1 MLIRSFGFQKYKDT
15 FASSNLKLACALA
28 FVVVS
33 ASVAW
38 AQAPDFDPTW
48 YDASLTYVK
57 LEVVED
63 GIHEVSGSELSSA
76 GVSLAAIDPV
86 TLKLFENGEE
96 IPIAFIG
103 DDASMDPTDRIQFL
117 GKRNTGADE
126 AWAYYETTTSESQTP
141 GDALQSSQEYSLFT
155 DTTYYWLA
163 WTGQPGLR
171 YSDEPVTPEPGADDI
186 SFVLQTHHTELDF
199 SRYDGDSIDNGHP
212 YYTHGEGDY
221 WRTFLQNSIRRD
233 SVIMGVRSGPHSG
246 FIWSDAVVEARVVPG
261 SAAHHDVILKVRVW
275 GGQDGIY
282 VPMDEVQW
290 TGYEFQTLTASVT
303 QDQIYTFNGTVY
315 VEIVSDNQFYDGHTP
330 NRVYTDWVRVTL
342 RGDLKATDDVL
353 TFPSNGVANYA
364 YQLASFSP
372 GTITV
377 LEPASGQRFVGTA
390 DAAGDFTFGD
400 SDNGN
405 TLYWAAHSSAIHSP
419 AAITLEQ
426 NSDWANTAN
435 AADYVI
441 ITAPAM
447 RSSAQAVADFHTARN
462 GYSVVIAEIQ
472 NIFDQFDYGR
482 RTPIAIRRFLQTT
495 QTWSTPPRFVLLW
508 GDARYA
514 DPQTEFAPWEVPTY
528 GFSSSDNWFVQ
539 GLGGKYDLQ
548 EFMAIGRVTI
558 RNSSDAQ
565 IFLNKLQNYY
575 DSPFSDWQQRLYYL
589 TGGTDADQA
598 TFQAHSRNWAGIAA
612 GEPAGMDTSF
622 FFKTS
627 ESTLDT
633 SLRDSIRVAIQRG
646 SSLLSYFGHSSSQTW
661 EIVTDPA
668 SEFDNPDRLPLV
680 ISFGCR
686 TGAFAAGLDPVVD
699 VRSLSEDLL
708 IDSESG
714 AIGHWGTSEL
724 GTVGNSA
731 ALAVLFHQV
740 VFEDTSRTLGLVI
753 QEVKNRFAASYSS
766 YWAKRHSL
774 QYNLI
779 GDPGIILALPDKPD
793 LHIDQPL
800 VRFEPLIPITA
811 DSTVTVTLDLRNR
824 GYYTADS
831 VSVTLLHT
839 LPDDSTE
846 VFNVRIPKFAIA
858 DTLIFSTTIDDQ
870 PGLHTYAISVDP
882 GNEYDEMRE
891 DNNSITLTHLVF
903 SNGLTVVSPEKY
915 GITTRT
921 PKLRVSIATQIEMG
935 EVPVHYELDTV
946 PTFDSPNLTTFSSII
961 ANAHADWRV
970 TTALDDRTVYY
981 WRATADNPS
990 DPDATWAEAS
1000 FTVSTADASS
1010 YTWMQ
1015 QDALWLDD
1023 VNNRSLMWAEGTGW
1037 EFVPYTVSVFAHAD
1051 RSSQSPLSG
1060 RFHVNGESYL
1070 LNAVGIGVL
1079 VLDGEIGTVKAYAFA
1094 VPYSNPFD
1102 CCQNYN
1108 AEVQRLQNVADS
1120 IEPGDYFF
1128 IRTRNLAIQGSNI
1141 ITEEVKDIFRE
1152 LGSIAIDTLTYSHI
1166 WLMKGRLGDPSET
1179 EEMVSPPEEAEEVE
1193 ELSWTHKF
1201 VFSNPSGETT
1211 SPPIGP
1217 SQSWDELIGQIEH
1230 ANSESEI
1237 VVDVLS
1243 ENGDVELMTGVDIT
1257 TSVDLSAISASEHP
1271 YLRLRATLTD
1281 TTQQS
1286 TPQLENWRISY
1297 TPIPD
1302 LVVDASS
1309 SSFPTEVLQEGEPA
1323 AVSLVV
1329 RNLSETPVGV
1339 AHLTVQLTDDENSAS
1354 TLLTESIKGIPA
1366 DGAHTLSFDI
1376 PTLDYVGNNL
1386 LLVQAE
1392 QPDLPERIVY
1402 NNAILR
1408 SYDVEVDRIRP
1419 VMVVTVDGEMFENA
1433 PGPVLDLQSAELPF
1447 VSARP
1452 EIEIVVSDENPYLR
1466 LDDPASFQLALD
1478 RLPLTPEQFTF
1489 TPATDELNEARIV
1502 FAPDLTGVDTV
1513 HTFTVRAVDATGNPA
1528 LVDAT
1533 AEDSTLYQVHF
1544 RVQNALII
1552 ESLYPYPNPMSRNT
1566 RLMFRMGG
1574 ASASIVDDFR
1584 IRIYSVAGRLVRE
1597 FDLIR
1602 NPELLERGG
1611 LQIGWNSVPWD
1622 GTDED
1627 GDPVASGVYLYKVFV
1642 RDIDGE
1648 EHAINNPTSIE
1659 RIAVIR

>member
-1 MLIRSFGFQKYKDT
+1 MLTRSFGFRKYKGV
-15 FASSNLKLACALA
+15 FAAPNLRLACALA
-28 FVVVS
+28 FVFISTSVV
-33 ASVAW
+33 W
-38 AQAPDFDPTW
+38 AQAPDFDPSW

-57 LEVVED
+57 LEVVDD
-63 GIHEVSGSELSSA
+63 GIYEVSGSELSSA
-76 GVSLAAIDPV
+76 GVILAAIDPV
-86 TLKLFENGEE
+86 TLKLFENGVE

-103 DDASMDPTDRIQFL
+103 DDTSMDATDRIQFI

-126 AWAYYETTTSESQTP
+126 GWAYYETTIYEGQTP
-141 GDALQSSQEYSLFT
+141 DDPLQSSQEYSLFT
-155 DTTYYWLA
+155 DTAYYWLT

-171 YSDEPVTPEPGADDI
+171 YSDEPITPEPDATEI
-186 SFVLQTHHTELDF
+186 TFVLQTQQTEQNWQ
-199 SRYDGDSIDNGHP
+199 RYNGDSTDNGHP
-212 YYTHGEGDY
+212 YYTHGEGDI
-221 WRTFLQNSIRRD
+221 WRTFIQTSIRRD
-233 SVIMGVRSGPHSG
+233 SVQMAARNVRHSG
-246 FIWSDAVVEARVVPG
+246 MSWSSAIIEVRVVAG
-261 SAAHHDVILKVRVW
+261 SAAHHDMTLKVRLW
-275 GGQDGIY
+275 ADDGAY
-282 VPMDEVQW
+282 VAMDEVDW
-290 TGYEFQTLTASVT
+290 TGYEFRTLTASIP
-303 QDQIYTFNGTVY
+303 QNEIYTYEGTVY
-315 VEIVSDNQFYDGHTP
+315 TEIVSDNRFYDGVTP
-330 NRVYTDWVRVTL
+330 NKVYTDWIRVTL
-342 RGDLKATDDVL
+342 RRDLEADDNAI
-353 TFPSNGVANYA
+353 TFPANGGGNYA
-364 YQLASFSP
+364 YQLSSFSS

-377 LEPASGQRFVGTA
+377 LDPVTGQRFVGSS
-390 DAAGDFTFGD
+390 DSAGDFEFGNHN
-400 SDNGN
+400 SNEASI
-405 TLYWAAHSSAIHSP
+405 YWVAHSSAIHSP
-419 AAITLEQ
+419 ATITLEQ
-426 NSDWANTAN
+426 NTDWANTAN

-447 RSSAQAVADFHTARN
+447 RSSAQTVADFHTTRN
-462 GYSVVIAEIQ
+462 GYSVVVAEIQ

-495 QTWSTPPRFVLLW
+495 QTWSTPPRFILLW

-514 DPQTEFAPWEVPTY
+514 HPDTVFAPWEVPTY
-528 GFSSSDNWFVQ
+528 GFSSADNWFVQ
-539 GLGGKYDLQ
+539 GLDGKYDLQ
-548 EFMAIGRVTI
+548 EFMAIGRAPV
-558 RNSSDAQ
+558 RNNSDAQ
-565 IFLNKLQNYY
+565 IFINKLNNYY

-589 TGGTDADQA
+589 TGGDPGEQQ
-598 TFQAHSRNWAGIAA
+598 TFQNHSRNWAGIAA
-612 GEPAGMDTSF
+612 EEPAGMDTSF

-627 ESTLDT
+627 DSTLDT
-633 SLRDSIRVAIQRG
+633 SLRDSMRVAIRRG

-668 SEFDNPDRLPLV
+668 SEFDNADKLPLV
-680 ISFGCR
+680 LSFGCR

-699 VRSLSEDLL
+699 VRSLAEDLL
-708 IDSESG
+708 IASEAG
-714 AIGHWGTSEL
+714 AIGHWGSSEL

-731 ALAVLFHQV
+731 QLAVLFHQV

-753 QEVKNRFAASYSS
+753 QDTKNQFATIYSS

-779 GDPGIILALPDKPD
+779 GDPGITLVIPNKPD

-811 DSTVTVTLDLRNR
+811 DSTVNVTLDLRNR
-824 GYYTADS
+824 GYFTADS

-846 VFNVRIPKFAIA
+846 VFDVRIPRFAIA
-858 DTLIFSTTIDDQ
+858 DTLSFVTTIDDQ

-903 SNGLTVVSPEKY
+903 SNGLTVVSPEYY

-935 EVPVHYELDTV
+935 EVPAYFELDTV
-946 PTFDSPNLTTFSSII
+946 PSFDSPNLTSFSSTI
-961 ANAHADWRV
+961 ANAHADWQIA
-970 TTALDDRTVYY
+970 TALNNHTVYY

-1000 FTVSTADASS
+1000 FTVSSADASS

-1023 VNNRSLMWAEGTGW
+1023 INNRSLMWAEDSGW
-1037 EFVPYTVSVFAHAD
+1037 EFVPYMVSVFAHAI
-1051 RSSQSPLSG
+1051 RSGNSPLSG
-1060 RFHVNGESYL
+1060 QFHVNGEIYL
-1070 LNAVGIGVL
+1070 LNKVGIGVL
-1079 VLDGEIGTVKAYAFA
+1079 VLDGEIGTVKDFAFA
-1094 VPYSNPFD
+1094 VPYPNPFAGH
-1102 CCQNYN
+1102 QNP
-1108 AEVQRLQNVADS
+1108 AIEIQKLHDVVDS
-1120 IEPGDYFF
+1120 IEAGDYFF
-1128 IRTRNLAIQGSNI
+1128 VRTRNLLIEGSDI
-1141 ITEEVKDIFRE
+1141 ISEEVKDIFRSI
-1152 LGSIAIDTLTYSHI
+1152 GSAAIDTLTYNHI
-1166 WLMKGRLGDPSET
+1166 WLMKGRLGFPSET
-1179 EEMVSPPEEAEEVE
+1179 EELVVPPGEGEVE
-1193 ELSWTHKF
+1193 EISWTHKF

-1217 SQSWDELIGQIEH
+1217 SQAWGELVGQIEY
-1230 ANSESEI
+1230 ANSASEV

-1257 TSVDLSAISASEHP
+1257 TPVDLSTISASEYP

-1286 TPQLENWRISY
+1286 TPQLQNWRVSY

-1302 LVVDASS
+1302 LVVDATSS
-1309 SSFPTEVLQEGEPA
+1309 VFPTDALREGEPA
-1323 AVSLVV
+1323 SVSLVV

-1339 AHLTVQLTDDENSAS
+1339 ANLTVQLTDEENIAS
-1354 TLLTESIKGIPA
+1354 TLFTEAIKGIPA
-1366 DGAHTLSFDI
+1366 DGAHTLSFDV
-1376 PTLDYVGNNL
+1376 PTLDYVGRNL

-1392 QPDLPERIVY
+1392 QPNLPERIEY
-1402 NNAILR
+1402 NNVILR
-1408 SYDVEVDRIRP
+1408 TYDVEADRIRP
-1419 VMVVTVDGEMFENA
+1419 VMTVAIDGKMIENA

-1489 TPATDELNEARIV
+1489 TPATDEVNEARIV